1 MTSLCFFM
9 TPGAPADPQW
19 GRRHCRPKSL
29 LTLHKL
35 CLNVFQGVVL
45 AGELTVCWLWVS
57 LRLHELIFFYNVWA
71 FEAFKLFTDTVCV
84 EQPLDPK
91 PNVMKT
97 HYSEQMLYLI
107 CCRKPKLLRLIH
119 NLVVDGV
126 VTVTHI
132 CLLTQLKKGLVV
144 TQ

>member
-1 MTSLCFFM
+1 MFEPLRPLNSLQ
-9 TPGAPADPQW
+9 TP
-19 GRRHCRPKSL
+19 CV
-29 LTLHKL
+29 TL
-35 CLNVFQGVVL
+35 
-45 AGELTVCWLWVS
+45 
-57 LRLHELIFFYNVWA
+57 
-71 FEAFKLFTDTVCV
+71 

-107 CCRKPKLLRLIH
+107 CCRKPKHLRLIH
-119 NLVVDGV
+119 NLVVDRV